1 MMRIRA
7 IGVILVIV
15 GLMAALTLPSRSAWA
30 DATKDRITAV
40 LQDAKQRGC
49 ATPTDLLDTVLCA
62 GKIRIGVRA
71 NYPGFGYLDNGRY
84 TGFEIDLANRIAER
98 LNVTPQLSTVTPAN
112 RILKVV
118 AGEVDIDIATMTHT
132 VTRDQ
137 QIRFVRPHYF
147 ASHTS
152 IMGPRRLALDGIQ
165 GLAGRSVCVPVG
177 AASNIV
183 MSKAQARLMLYDT
196 PQALID
202 ALRFGTCSLA
212 AHDNTLW
219 AASLADQ
226 RFAQRFEE
234 KVALADS
241 GWGIGIRKEN
251 SRDLEHVLSL
261 IILDFY
267 RSGVLA
273 ELLAQYPLPQSFI
286 TAQTAMWSQ
295 PACLTPAG
303 DPAASCMLPSYSDVD
318 VPTAFVP
325 QVRRI
330 EAMAKE
336 QLGLTVSFPM
346 LTGQVN
352 FEMFL
357 HGIVNT
363 LILVVGAIS
372 VTLFFA
378 VLFQAGLRRGS
389 VLFGTIAKLLTAF
402 FRSSPVI
409 LLMLLGY
416 YLVSSV
422 TTYGPGV
429 ALCTAILAIGL
440 TNGCFAGVAIAD
452 ASASMDDA
460 AGTQPPPLVTVLH
473 RARTQITAFM
483 VNAARAS
490 AVAAFIGTPELL
502 NTLNDIASVS
512 SERTT
517 TFAILLLFYMAII
530 WAVARLSGLLGH
542 LLTRQGAAS

>member
-7 IGVILVIV
+7 LNVILTIV
-15 GLMAALTLPSRSAWA
+15 CLTATFALPRQSAWA
-30 DATKDRITAV
+30 DATQDRIATI
-40 LQDAKQRGC
+40 LHDARQRGC
-49 ATPTDLLDTVLCA
+49 VGPTDLLESVLCA

-71 NYPGFGYLDNGRY
+71 NYPGFGYLENGRY
-84 TGFEIDLANRIAER
+84 SGFEIDLANRIAER
-98 LNVTPQLSTVTPAN
+98 LGVTPELSTVTPAN

-118 AGEVDIDIATMTHT
+118 AGDVDIDIATMTHT
-132 VTRDQ
+132 VTRDE

-147 ASHTS
+147 GSHTS
-152 IMGPRRLALDGIQ
+152 IMGSRRLALDGLQ

-177 AASNIV
+177 AASNLV
-183 MSKAQARLMLYDT
+183 MSEARARLMLYDS

-234 KVALADS
+234 KVALDDS
-241 GWGIGIRKEN
+241 GWGIGIRKDN
-251 SRDLEHVLSL
+251 SDGMEHLLSL
-261 IILDFY
+261 IVVDFY
-267 RSGVLA
+267 RSGVLT
-273 ELLAQYPLPQSFI
+273 ELVGKYPLPKSFI
-286 TAQTAMWSQ
+286 TAQNAVWSQ
-295 PACLTPAG
+295 PTCLMPNG
-303 DPAASCMLPSYSDVD
+303 DPAEACMLPAYSDVD
-318 VPTAFVP
+318 VPTAFAP
-325 QVRRI
+325 EVRRI
-330 EAMAKE
+330 ETLAKDR
-336 QLGLTVSFPM
+336 LGLTIGFPM
-346 LTGQVN
+346 LTGKVN

-357 HGIVNT
+357 EGIVNT
-363 LILVVGAIS
+363 LVLVAGAIS
-372 VTLFFA
+372 VTLFVAIF
-378 VLFQAGLRRGS
+378 FQAGLRRGS
-389 VLFGTIAKLLTAF
+389 VLFGTAAKLLTAF

-422 TTYGPGV
+422 TTYGTGV

-452 ASASMDDA
+452 AATSMQDA
-460 AGTQPPPLVTVLH
+460 AGTQPLPLVAVLH

-530 WAVARLSGLLGH
+530 WAVARLSGLLGYV
-542 LLTRQGAAS
+542 LTRQGAAS

>member
-7 IGVILVIV
+7 LSVILVIV
-15 GLMAALTLPSRSAWA
+15 CLTAAFALASRSAWA
-30 DATKDRITAV
+30 DATKDRIAAT
-40 LQDAKQRGC
+40 LQDARQRGC
-49 ATPTDLLDTVLCA
+49 ATPTDLLETVLCA

-71 NYPGFGYLDNGRY
+71 NYPGFGYLEDGRY
-84 TGFEIDLANRIAER
+84 SGFEIDLANRIAER
-98 LNVTPQLSTVTPAN
+98 LGVTPQLSTVTPAN

-118 AGEVDIDIATMTHT
+118 TGEVDIDIATMTHT

-147 ASHTS
+147 GSHTS
-152 IMGPRRLALDGIQ
+152 IMGPRRLALEGIQ
-165 GLAGRSVCVPVG
+165 GLAGRSVCVPIG

-234 KVALADS
+234 KVALDDS

-251 SRDLEHVLSL
+251 SHDLEHLLSL
-261 IILDFY
+261 IVLDFY
-267 RSGVLA
+267 RSGVLT
-273 ELLAQYPLPQSFI
+273 ELLAKYPLPQSFI
-286 TAQTAMWSQ
+286 IAQTAVWSQ
-295 PACLTPAG
+295 PACLTPNG
-303 DPAASCMLPSYSDVD
+303 DPAASCMLPAYSDVD
-318 VPTAFVP
+318 VPTSFAS

-330 EAMAKE
+330 ETLAKE
-336 QLGLTVSFPM
+336 QLGLAVSFPM
-346 LTGQVN
+346 LTGKLN
-352 FEMFL
+352 FDMFL
-357 HGIVNT
+357 QGIVNT
-363 LILVVGAIS
+363 LLLVAGAIS

-378 VLFQAGLRRGS
+378 ILFQAGLRRGS
-389 VLFGTIAKLLTAF
+389 VLFGTVAKLLTAF

-452 ASASMDDA
+452 AAASMDVA
-460 AGTQPPPLVTVLH
+460 AGTQSLPLVAVLH

-530 WAVARLSGLLGH
+530 WAVARLTGLAGHILG
-542 LLTRQGAAS
+542 RQGEAS